1 MAGGKMN
8 KEEIIVEILER
19 EWIFFQMANNKGGR
33 AGCQDN
39 REEFIIMRKSQW
51 ETFPL
56 NILESYLEDLK
67 NAKEKRQ
74 NIVVEKYARMMEYSV
89 PSEYEMIKDF
99 LPKISFK
106 KKETVDEI
114 VKIYLNWEK
123 DVIKKYPKLTSNA
136 RPLYSKDDTPDSA
149 SIETYLRGELYSY
162 SEKTLNLYYEYI
174 NECIRKNKNL
184 ALENI
189 KNIVLKKGFLSLGE
203 AEESLV

>member
-1 MAGGKMN
+1 MN

-33 AGCQDN
+33 AECQDN

-106 KKETVDEI
+106 KKETADEI

-162 SEKTLNLYYEYI
+162 SEETLNLYYEYI

-189 KNIVLKKGFLSLGE
+189 ENIVLKKGFLSLGE

>member
-1 MAGGKMN
+1 MN

-19 EWIFFQMANNKGGR
+19 EWIFFHMANNKGGR
-33 AGCQDN
+33 AECQDN

>member
-1 MAGGKMN
+1 M
-8 KEEIIVEILER
+8 
-19 EWIFFQMANNKGGR
+19 
-33 AGCQDN
+33 
-39 REEFIIMRKSQW
+39 
-51 ETFPL
+51 
-56 NILESYLEDLK
+56 
-67 NAKEKRQ
+67 
-74 NIVVEKYARMMEYSV
+74 
-89 PSEYEMIKDF
+89 
-99 LPKISFK
+99 
-106 KKETVDEI
+106 
-114 VKIYLNWEK
+114 NWEK

>member
-1 MAGGKMN
+1 
-8 KEEIIVEILER
+8 
-19 EWIFFQMANNKGGR
+19 
-33 AGCQDN
+33 
-39 REEFIIMRKSQW
+39 MRKSQW

>member
-1 MAGGKMN
+1 
-8 KEEIIVEILER
+8 
-19 EWIFFQMANNKGGR
+19 MANNKGGR
-33 AGCQDN
+33 AECQDN